1 MRSPRKRAERLMV
14 TIRAEDIKNLREETG
29 IGMMDCKRA
38 LTAANGDTDRAKEIL
53 REQGLELMEQIGR
66 EATEGRV
73 VSYVHHTGKVGVL
86 VEIACN
92 TDFAANSGEFLDFAN
107 NVAMHIAAEAP
118 TYVVPED
125 VPAEVLEQENAE
137 FRAQLEEQGKPAEI
151 IEKALEGRV
160 KRFYQDTCLIKQ
172 PFVKDPDVTIEDMLA
187 DLRTKTGENI
197 LIKQFARFAIEVA
210 GCADPLLASS

>member
-1 MRSPRKRAERLMV
+1 MA
-14 TIRAEDIKNLREETG
+14 TIRAEDIKKLRDETG

-38 LTAANGDTDRAKEIL
+38 LTEADGDIDRAKEIL

-92 TDFAANSGEFLDFAN
+92 TDFAANSAEFLGFAN
-107 NVAMHIAAEAP
+107 DVAMHIAAEAP
-118 TYVVPED
+118 VYVVPED

-137 FRAQLEEQGKPAEI
+137 FRTQLEEQGKPTEI
-151 IEKALEGRV
+151 IEKALEGRE

-210 GCADPLLASS
+210 GCADPLPASS

>member
-1 MRSPRKRAERLMV
+1 M
-14 TIRAEDIKNLREETG
+14 TISVEDIKQLREETG

-38 LTAANGDTDRAKEIL
+38 LAEANGDIERAKEIL

-66 EATEGRV
+66 EADEGRI

-86 VEIACN
+86 VEIATN
-92 TDFAANSGEFLDFAN
+92 TDFAANSEEFIAFAN
-107 NVAMHIAAEAP
+107 DVAMHIAAEGP
-118 TYVVPED
+118 TFVAPED
-125 VPAEVLEQENAE
+125 VPQEAIDAANAE
-137 FRAQLEEQGKPAEI
+137 FRKTLEEQGKPAEI

-160 KRFYQDTCLIKQ
+160 NSFYKGNCLIKQ
-172 PFVKDPDVTIEDMLA
+172 PFIKNPEVAIEDMLA

-197 LIKQFARFAIEVA
+197 QIKQFARFEIEVS